1 MSGTTGWMRLLDKT
15 RRLGSPRLLS
25 ATVCW
30 MVVGSVLVAGIAGC
44 GGGGSEQAA
53 SDAAP
58 PAAQSPPS
66 DGPPT
71 ATTPPAATPPTDAA
85 PPAAATPPETAAVS
99 EPPPQTAPAEQPK
112 PAAEGAQEPAA
123 DSAAA
128 AEGLFPDDV
137 SAWQEDDYLRAKRRR
152 DPRLVD
158 ALAYL
163 GESRAGDPQAVRLL
177 ADLLQTPEEPEPEP
191 KPVPKE
197 QPKPKPRGMEGY
209 PGMPEGMPIGSGPGG
224 YEGDYAAEM
233 YESEMMGPPE
243 GMMENYGGYDGAEG
257 YPGGSGQR
265 APEHPPL
272 TLGYAGLTGAIVQA
286 LAANGT
292 NEARQVMGQLL
303 AGSLRAGS
311 ERAAVSAVIK
321 ALADYPCA
329 ENEAILF
336 VLLTDPQKLRP
347 DEQAGITSGSLQ
359 ETVTQLVERSAS
371 PALRAQVAAYVAGQ
385 TASPE
390 MSARLAKSLTASHP
404 YNVAAQ
410 IALYQRDGTGAQLK
424 QNFERF
430 FTTYS
435 ASSLGRLLGAD
446 KPEPIGAEAL
456 AMRGA
461 AAAANRPFNAF
472 GDDAR
477 LPNTTTP
484 GGYSGSPPPGYS
496 GSAPSGY
503 PTGSGPEGY
512 QDPSASSEMMP
523 PEQMYPPDMGGY
535 GEGMMGYGSGRT
547 QAGAADTVSEKA
559 FQQTASKDATLSVT
573 LAQQL
578 WDPALVRFLTARLDK
593 IESLEKDAQ
602 LVALAT
608 TVPQKTVRT
617 QLYRTIKAHWKEGPQ
632 GLKAASKLPE
642 KALVDPGYLVVSK
655 FLSRQRPP
663 VVVKQRRG
671 DQPAQQGPEFAWLNN
686 SYELSRMFCDRF
698 SKVATAP
705 VSQGDKKDPA
715 LASLPLELPPNAN
728 VVGVHT
734 ANLWQEGGGKLRAL
748 TDPLRVHY
756 VRIEEVGR
764 VATAARPYT
773 RQLRSVEERPVKNGV
788 WLDSLHAETERPIQ
802 HSVDVFIVRQSAE
815 QPAQPMNA
823 EGAYGSGPPAP
834 KPAAPTAESGP
845 IVIEILS
852 IESADFER
860 PE

>member
-1 MSGTTGWMRLLDKT
+1 MSGTTGWMRLSDKT

-25 ATVCW
+25 ATVGW
-30 MVVGSVLVAGIAGC
+30 IVIGLVLVAAVGGC

-53 SDAAP
+53 SDTAP

-66 DGPPT
+66 D
-71 ATTPPAATPPTDAA
+71 APPAATPPASTAS
-85 PPAAATPPETAAVS
+85 PAATAPTETAAA
-99 EPPPQTAPAEQPK
+99 PQTAPAEQPK
-112 PAAEGAQEPAA
+112 PADEGVPQPAAETAASAEGA
-123 DSAAA
+123 
-128 AEGLFPDDV
+128 LFPDDV
-137 SAWQEDDYLRAKRRR
+137 SAWQEEDYLRAKRRR

-177 ADLLQTPEEPEPEP
+177 TDLLQTPEEPEPEP

-197 QPKPKPRGMEGY
+197 QPKPRPQGMEGY
-209 PGMPEGMPIGSGPGG
+209 PGMEGMPIGSGPGG
-224 YEGDYAAEM
+224 YEGDYSAEM

-243 GMMENYGGYDGAEG
+243 GMMESYDGYEG
-257 YPGGSGQR
+257 YPGGSGQK

-303 AGSLRAGS
+303 AGSLRADS

-329 ENEAILF
+329 ENEAVLF
-336 VLLTDPQKLRP
+336 LLLTDPQKLRP

-371 PALRAQVAAYVAGQ
+371 PALRAKVAAYVAGQ

-390 MSARLAKSLTASHP
+390 ISARLAKSLTASHP

-410 IALYQRDGTGAQLK
+410 IALYQRDETGAQLK
-424 QNFERF
+424 QNFERY

-456 AMRGA
+456 AMRGV

-477 LPNTTTP
+477 LPTTAAP
-484 GGYSGSPPPGYS
+484 DGYPGSPP
-496 GSAPSGY
+496 PSGY

-512 QDPSASSEMMP
+512 QDPSATEMMP
-523 PEQMYPPDMGGY
+523 PPDMSSPEMSGY
-535 GEGMMGYGSGRT
+535 SGDMAMQGYGSGGT
-547 QAGAADTVSEKA
+547 QSGAADTVSEKA

-573 LAQQL
+573 LAQHL
-578 WDPALVRFLTARLDK
+578 WSPQVVRFLTARLDK
-593 IESLEKDAQ
+593 IESLQKDAQ
-602 LVALAT
+602 LVALAS
-608 TVPQKTVRT
+608 TVPQNALRT
-617 QLYRTIKAHWKEGPQ
+617 QLYRTLKAHWKEGPQ

-642 KALVDPGYLVVSK
+642 KALFDPGYLLVSK

-671 DQPAQQGPEFAWLNN
+671 DQPVQQGPEFAWLNN
-686 SYELSRMFCDRF
+686 SYELSRMLCDRF

-705 VSQGDKKDPA
+705 MSQGDKKDPA

-734 ANLWQEGGGKLRAL
+734 ANLLQEGGGKLKGL
-748 TDPLRVHY
+748 VDPLRMHY
-756 VRIEEVGR
+756 VRIEEVGK

-788 WLDSLHAETERPIQ
+788 WLDSLHIETDRPIQ
-802 HSVDVFIVRQSAE
+802 HSVDVFIVRQSAD
-815 QPAQPMNA
+815 QPARPMDA

-834 KPAAPTAESGP
+834 RPAAAIAESGP

-852 IESADFER
+852 IESTDFER

>member
-1 MSGTTGWMRLLDKT
+1 MSGTNGWMRLQDKT

-53 SDAAP
+53 SDTAQPAAQSSPSEAP
-58 PAAQSPPS
+58 PAATTTPA
-66 DGPPT
+66 
-71 ATTPPAATPPTDAA
+71 ATTPPAATA
-85 PPAAATPPETAAVS
+85 PPAATTPPASAAAS
-99 EPPPQTAPAEQPK
+99 EPPPQAPAEQPS

-123 DSAAA
+123 ETTAA
-128 AEGLFPDDV
+128 AEKPLFPDDV

-177 ADLLQTPEEPEPEP
+177 TDLLQTPEEPEPEP

-197 QPKPKPRGMEGY
+197 QPKPRPQGMEGY

-224 YEGDYAAEM
+224 YEGDYSAEM

-243 GMMENYGGYDGAEG
+243 GMMESYDGYDG
-257 YPGGSGQR
+257 YPGGSGQS

-292 NEARQVMGQLL
+292 NEARQVLGQLL
-303 AGSLRAGS
+303 AGSLRAGG

-321 ALADYPCA
+321 ALADYPSA

-371 PALRAQVAAYVAGQ
+371 PAMRARVAAYVAGQ

-410 IALYQRDGTGAQLK
+410 IALYQRDETGAQLK
-424 QNFERF
+424 QNFERY

-477 LPNTTTP
+477 LPTTTTP
-484 GGYSGSPPPGYS
+484 GGYPGSP
-496 GSAPSGY
+496 PSGY

-512 QDPSASSEMMP
+512 QDPSATEMMP
-523 PEQMYPPDMGGY
+523 PPEMPSPEMSGY
-535 GEGMMGYGSGRT
+535 GEDMMMQGYGSGRA
-547 QAGAADTVSEKA
+547 QSGAADTVSEKA
-559 FQQTASKDATLSVT
+559 FQQTASKDATLSAT
-573 LAQQL
+573 LAQHL
-578 WDPALVRFLTARLDK
+578 WNPALVRFLTARLDK

-602 LVALAT
+602 LVALAS
-608 TVPQKTVRT
+608 TVPHSAVRT

-642 KALVDPGYLVVSK
+642 KALVDPGYLLVAK

-686 SYELSRMFCDRF
+686 SYELSRMLCDRF
-698 SKVATAP
+698 SKVAAAP

-734 ANLWQEGGGKLRAL
+734 ANLLQEGGGKLKGL
-748 TDPLRVHY
+748 VDPLRMHY

-788 WLDSLHAETERPIQ
+788 WIDSLHAEAENRIQ
-802 HSVDVFIVRQSAE
+802 HSVDVFIVRQSAD
-815 QPAQPMNA
+815 QPAQPMDA
-823 EGAYGSGPPAP
+823 EGAYGSGPPSP
-834 KPAAPTAESGP
+834 KPAVATTESGP

-852 IESADFER
+852 IESTDFER

>member
-25 ATVCW
+25 ATVGW
-30 MVVGSVLVAGIAGC
+30 IVIGSVLVAAIGGC
-44 GGGGSEQAA
+44 GGGGSEQAP
-53 SDAAP
+53 SDTAP

-66 DGPPT
+66 EAPPA
-71 ATTPPAATPPTDAA
+71 ATSPAASTPPAATSPAAAA
-85 PPAAATPPETAAVS
+85 PPAATTPTETAAT
-99 EPPPQTAPAEQPK
+99 PQTAPAEQPK

-123 DSAAA
+123 ETTAA
-128 AEGLFPDDV
+128 AEESLFPDDV

-177 ADLLQTPEEPEPEP
+177 TDLLQTPEEPEPEP
-191 KPVPKE
+191 QPVPKE
-197 QPKPKPRGMEGY
+197 QPKPRPQGMEGY
-209 PGMPEGMPIGSGPGG
+209 PGMEGMPIGSGPGMEGMPIGSGPGG
-224 YEGDYAAEM
+224 YEGDYSAEM

-243 GMMENYGGYDGAEG
+243 GMMESYDGYEG
-257 YPGGSGQR
+257 YPGGSGQ

-329 ENEAILF
+329 ENEAVLF

-410 IALYQRDGTGAQLK
+410 IALYQRDETGAQLK
-424 QNFERF
+424 QNFERY

-446 KPEPIGAEAL
+446 KPEPIGAEPL

-477 LPNTTTP
+477 LPSTTTP
-484 GGYSGSPPPGYS
+484 GGYSGSP
-496 GSAPSGY
+496 PSGY

-512 QDPSASSEMMP
+512 QDPSATEMMP
-523 PEQMYPPDMGGY
+523 PSDMSSPEMSGY
-535 GEGMMGYGSGRT
+535 AEGMMQGSGGPT
-547 QAGAADTVSEKA
+547 QFGAADTVSEKA

-573 LAQQL
+573 LAQHL
-578 WDPALVRFLTARLDK
+578 WNPALVRFLTARLDK
-593 IESLEKDAQ
+593 IESLQKDAQ
-602 LVALAT
+602 LVALAS
-608 TVPQKTVRT
+608 TVPQNAVRT

-632 GLKAASKLPE
+632 GLKAASKLPDR
-642 KALVDPGYLVVSK
+642 ALFDPGYLLVSK

-686 SYELSRMFCDRF
+686 SYELSKMLCDRF

-705 VSQGDKKDPA
+705 VNQGDKKDPA

-734 ANLWQEGGGKLRAL
+734 VNLLQEGGGKLKGL
-748 TDPLRVHY
+748 VDPLRVHY
-756 VRIEEVGR
+756 VRIEEVGK

-788 WLDSLHAETERPIQ
+788 WLDSLHIETDRPIQ
-802 HSVDVFIVRQSAE
+802 HSVDVFIVRQSAD
-815 QPAQPMNA
+815 QPAQPMDA

-834 KPAAPTAESGP
+834 KPAAAATAESGP

-852 IESADFER
+852 IESTDFER